1 MILTGVVERFTINT
15 VVTLLMA
22 VGRQILNFISD
33 NTLLFTLFCGSIVSL
48 GCVIVRKIKKTSK
61 V

>member
-1 MILTGVVERFTINT
+1 MILTGVIERFTMTT
-15 VVTLLMA
+15 VVTCLMA
-22 VGRQILNFISD
+22 VGSQILNFISD

>member
-1 MILTGVVERFTINT
+1 MILTGAVERFTMTTT
-15 VVTLLMA
+15 VTYLIAL
-22 VGRQILNFISD
+22 GSQILNFISD
-33 NTLLFTLFCGSIVSL
+33 NTLLFTLFCISIVSL

>member
-1 MILTGVVERFTINT
+1 MVLSGAIERFNMSTA
-15 VVTLLMA
+15 VTYLMA
-22 VGRQILNFISD
+22 LGSQILNFIAD

>member
-1 MILTGVVERFTINT
+1 MILTGAVERFNMSTA
-15 VVTLLMA
+15 VTYLMA
-22 VGRQILNFISD
+22 VGDQMLNFISD
-33 NTLLFTLFCGSIVSL
+33 NTLLFTLFCGSVVSL